1 MRSKHCSCWPHYQG
15 PSKLWFKRLVVGR
28 STLNL
33 DDVAAALRENE
44 RMMRIEIVDD
54 EHNAITVVESE
65 RGRNLSRRHDGPRG
79 RSKSQSRSQ

>member
-1 MRSKHCSCWPHYQG
+1 
-15 PSKLWFKRLVVGR
+15 
-28 STLNL
+28 LNL